1 MFIIDLRSRT
11 PIYRQI
17 VDHFSELIN
26 AGVIKPGEKLPSVRD
41 LAEMLT
47 INPNTIVKAF
57 GELERSSYVYTKHG
71 LGTFAMDQEGRLPD
85 PKLQANAFEALRQ
98 ALKLC
103 KFAGFSLDEIQ
114 KEVENDYSFSSD
126 KNV

>member
-26 AGVIKPGEKLPSVRD
+26 AGIIKPGEKLPSVRD
-41 LAEMLT
+41 LAELLT
-47 INPNTIVKAF
+47 INPNTIMKAF

-71 LGTFAMDQEGRLPD
+71 LGTFAVDSAERPLD
-85 PKLQANAFEALRQ
+85 PKLRANAVESLKQ

-103 KFAGFSLDEIQ
+103 KYAGFTQEEIL
-114 KEVENDYSFSSD
+114 KEVQDDFSHSSA
-126 KNV
+126 KKL